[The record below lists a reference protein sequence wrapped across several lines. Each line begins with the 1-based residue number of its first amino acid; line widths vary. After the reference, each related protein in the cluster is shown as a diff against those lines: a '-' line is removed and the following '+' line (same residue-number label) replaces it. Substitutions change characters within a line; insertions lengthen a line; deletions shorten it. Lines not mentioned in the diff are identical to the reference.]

1 MIDKSGGLHDGES
14 LQPISG
20 LGQATKENRGGM
32 MRLPASNLD
41 RKDSGQDAE
50 KRLNPFIAI
59 PSGGGATRQLKC
71 LLSVPFKSE
80 Q

>member
-1 MIDKSGGLHDGES
+1 MTGNPFSQLAASGRRRRRTEGDDETPRVQLGRE
-14 LQPISG
+14 G
-20 LGQATKENRGGM
+20 LGAGRGEE
-32 MRLPASNLD
+32 
-41 RKDSGQDAE
+41 AE
-50 KRLNPFIAI
+50 SFIAI